1 MFDIG
6 GGELIVILLGILLL
20 FGPDKLPDI
29 LKTIR
34 TGTSKINQAKSEIQK
49 EISSITSDISSD
61 IKNNLKL

>member
-29 LKTIR
+29 VRTIR
-34 TGTSKINQAKSEIQK
+34 TSKTKIDEAKK
-49 EISSITSDISSD
+49 EISKEINSFTKDIRKD
-61 IKNNLKL
+61 LNL